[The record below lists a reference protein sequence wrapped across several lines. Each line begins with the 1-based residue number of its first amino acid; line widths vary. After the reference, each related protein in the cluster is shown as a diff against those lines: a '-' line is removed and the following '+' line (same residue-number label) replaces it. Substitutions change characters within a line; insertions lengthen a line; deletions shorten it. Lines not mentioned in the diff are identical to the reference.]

1 MVETEEID
9 IRLGKKEAEKEELV
23 DLEGKFDIDR
33 FLAKYKVTVGIGLV
47 GLLLIG
53 IGSLTYFKMFQP
65 QEKIEI
71 ISEEEEVSQSI
82 FCDIAGGVERP
93 GMYELTSGS
102 RVEDLLISA
111 GGLSAEADREWVE
124 KNLNRAQK
132 LLDGAKIYVPLA
144 GQTPLLQGSA
154 KQGEQVAGSSTNI
167 TAKININTASASELD
182 TLWGIGTVRAQ
193 DIIEGRSYQSV
204 EELKTRKIIP
214 SNVYEKIKDQLSVY

>member
-1 MVETEEID
+1 MEEVDVKLTE
-9 IRLGKKEAEKEELV
+9 KEAEKGELV
-23 DLEGKFDIDR
+23 DLEGKFDIDK
-33 FLAKYKVTVGIGLV
+33 FLAKYKVAVGIGLV

-71 ISEEEEVSQSI
+71 ISEEEEVGQSI

-102 RVEDLLISA
+102 RVEELLIKA
-111 GGLSAEADREWVE
+111 GGLSGEADREWVE
-124 KNLNRAQK
+124 RNLNRAQK
-132 LLDGAKIYVPLA
+132 LVDGAKIYVPLA
-144 GQTPLLQGSA
+144 GQAA
-154 KQGEQVAGSSTNI
+154 KNIEQSGGEVSGSSVEIST
-167 TAKININTASASELD
+167 KININTASASELD

-193 DIIEGRSYQSV
+193 DIIDNRPYQIV

-214 SNVYEKIKDQLSVY
+214 SNVYEKIKGQISVY

>member
-1 MVETEEID
+1 MAETEEID

-93 GMYELTSGS
+93 GMYELTSGG

-124 KNLNRAQK
+124 RNLNRAQK
-132 LLDGAKIYVPLA
+132 LVDGAKIYVPLA
-144 GQTPLLQGSA
+144 GQTPLRQGFEG
-154 KQGEQVAGSSTNI
+154 QGGEVAGVTD
-167 TAKININTASASELD
+167 KININTASASELD

-193 DIIEGRSYQSV
+193 DVIEGRPYQSV
-204 EELKTRKIIP
+204 EELQTKKIIP